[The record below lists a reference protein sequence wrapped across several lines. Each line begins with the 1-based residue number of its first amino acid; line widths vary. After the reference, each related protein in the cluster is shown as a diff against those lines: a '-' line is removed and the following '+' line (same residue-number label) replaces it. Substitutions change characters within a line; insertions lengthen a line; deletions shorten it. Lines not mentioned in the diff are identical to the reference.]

1 MFTIRQVGGSHASGT
16 FKLCSNS
23 DGTGVVASVAF
34 PAFGDTSG
42 KWIDLVLP
50 VSKVEGSYFVCVE
63 IVANST
69 ADAHPSITVG
79 NNGSYINGK

>member
-50 VSKVEGSYFVCVE
+50 VSNVEGSYYVCVE

-69 ADAHPSITVG
+69 SYSAPSVTVG
-79 NNGSYINGK
+79 GRGSYINGK